1 LADWLTVLSEDNWE
15 ICAARGLLGFGSRAE
30 RKLAIMSEGD
40 RVWIY
45 VNKKYV
51 DQKLPWLRR
60 IRGLARITG
69 PSRSLDSV
77 PWRARGD
84 QAFGFAKPI
93 TVESHLD
100 IEATPLLKAMSF
112 AGKSSLWG
120 APLQNA
126 PLKLTARDV
135 SKLERAV
142 AESLIF

>member
-1 LADWLTVLSEDNWE
+1 MADWLTVLSEDNWQ
-15 ICAARGLLGFGSRAE
+15 ICAAKGLLGFGQRAE

-51 DQKLPWLRR
+51 DHQVPRLRR

-69 PSRSLDSV
+69 ASRSLDRV
-77 PWRARGD
+77 PWRTRGD
-84 QAFGFAKPI
+84 QSFGFAKPI
-93 TVESHLD
+93 TVECHLD

-126 PLKLTARDV
+126 PLKLTPRDV
-135 SKLERAV
+135 SKLERALG
-142 AESLIF
+142 ASRA